1 MGGPRGAEP
10 PQHFHW
16 QNFFHP
22 QERGYRV
29 RLRHISMGAHLRQY
43 PYTALF
49 QAYSDALLLSSAI
62 KLPRLPAA
70 AVACSRTPLIQ
81 LILGLPRFLGPAG
94 STVNK
99 WRVNGLSGG
108 APRPPGSPWSDGR
121 LVAPGGLPPPW
132 TPRLES
138 LRSRNGVASLR
149 KWSRFAPGWKILH
162 IFDGNPI
169 GEYIMRGGLRPPLT
183 TWWRAHLFF
192 FRLWFQHVLLAF

>member
-1 MGGPRGAEP
+1 MGEISQWGPEAHSGGGPRGAEP

-81 LILGLPRFLGPAG
+81 LILGLPRFLGPEG
-94 STVNK
+94 SRGCKTATQNSRTRHAPKKTKGPHMVPNNSTEQNNTVPN
-99 WRVNGLSGG
+99 V
-108 APRPPGSPWSDGR
+108 
-121 LVAPGGLPPPW
+121 
-132 TPRLES
+132 
-138 LRSRNGVASLR
+138 
-149 KWSRFAPGWKILH
+149 
-162 IFDGNPI
+162 
-169 GEYIMRGGLRPPLT
+169 
-183 TWWRAHLFF
+183 
-192 FRLWFQHVLLAF
+192 